1 MLTKVILFLWL
12 DRVYP
17 QTRTNSVQG
26 EIVRVQPCRY
36 SYETHSLP
44 NICID
49 TAAVRSEW
57 YCNRPNA
64 ECRV

>member
-1 MLTKVILFLWL
+1 MLTKVILFLLL

-17 QTRTNSVQG
+17 QTRMNSVQG

-49 TAAVRSEW
+49 TAAVRS
-57 YCNRPNA
+57 A
-64 ECRV
+64 